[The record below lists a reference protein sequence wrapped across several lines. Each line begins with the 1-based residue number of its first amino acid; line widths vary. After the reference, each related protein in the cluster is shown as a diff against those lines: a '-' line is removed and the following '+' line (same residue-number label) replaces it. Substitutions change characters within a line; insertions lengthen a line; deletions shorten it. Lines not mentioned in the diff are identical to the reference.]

1 MAGFNLIAGASQHL
15 ACLICH
21 HGANR
26 HFAAGGGGAGF
37 LQRDL
42 HGGHGTFLPCPAA
55 PVQGQCVIP
64 FAFGLA

>member
-1 MAGFNLIAGASQHL
+1 L